1 MVNKWDGFEPDQKD
15 ISAKPVNASGEESG
29 PRIIGSPTVVK
40 FKAFADDPLPQ
51 PTVGD
56 RNWGAFVLILALV
69 FAFLFGAMAQALFHI
84 I

>member
-1 MVNKWDGFEPDQKD
+1 MVNTWDNFERDKKEEVPIQ
-15 ISAKPVNASGEESG
+15 PVNGESG
-29 PRIIGSPTVVK
+29 PKIMGPATVVK
-40 FKAFADDPLPQ
+40 FKAFSDDPPLPS
-51 PTVGD
+51 TSD

>member
-1 MVNKWDGFEPDQKD
+1 MVNTWDNFDRNETSD
-15 ISAKPVNASGEESG
+15 IPAKPVNGESG
-29 PRIIGSPTVVK
+29 PKIMGPATVVK
-40 FKAFADDPLPQ
+40 FKAFADDPLPS
-51 PTVGD
+51 TSD